1 MDRGLLITALA
12 AFSVTA
18 ASLLAIIPA
27 LRRLK
32 MGQRILEIGPAWH
45 SKKQGT
51 PTMGGVSFI
60 IAVII
65 AALTYSFLSDG
76 VGAHVTAALVYVILN
91 GAVGMLDDLV
101 KLKRK
106 QNEGL
111 SAFTKFL
118 LQLVLATAFT
128 VYCSING
135 FIDTFVYIPFW
146 GSEIELG
153 KAYYP
158 IVLLFLT
165 GFGNAVNLS
174 DGLDGLCSSVSAV
187 TLTFLALITLSA
199 DSDLAMLSV
208 AGVGICLGFLI
219 YNRHPARVF
228 MGDTGSLFLG
238 ALISSV
244 ALLSQKGALLFI
256 AGGIYVTEAAS
267 VILQVLYYKL
277 TKKRLFLIAPYHH
290 HLERK
295 GMGEVSITRLFV
307 LVSALLSVI
316 AYFLG

>member
-32 MGQRILEIGPAWH
+32 AGQRILEIGPAWH

-51 PTMGGVSFI
+51 PTMGGISFI
-60 IAVII
+60 LSITV
-65 AALTYSFLSDG
+65 AAFTYALLSDG
-76 VGAHVTAALVYVILN
+76 IQPIVLSALVYVILN

-101 KLKRK
+101 KLRRK

-111 SAFTKFL
+111 SAFSKFM
-118 LQLVLATAFT
+118 LQLILATAFT
-128 VYCSING
+128 VFCSING
-135 FIDTFVYIPFW
+135 FIDTSVYIPFFRA
-146 GSEIELG
+146 EIELG
-153 KAYYP
+153 RAYYP
-158 IVLLFLT
+158 IALLFLT
-165 GFGNAVNLS
+165 GFGNAVNLT
-174 DGLDGLCSSVSAV
+174 DGLDGLCSSVSFV
-187 TLTFLALITLSA
+187 VLMFFALITSMQGNG
-199 DSDLAMLSV
+199 LAMLSV
-208 AGVGICLGFLI
+208 AGAGICIGFLI

-256 AGGIYVTEAAS
+256 VGGVYVLEAAS

-295 GMGEVSITRLFV
+295 GMGEITVTRIFV
-307 LVSALLSVI
+307 LASALLSVI
-316 AYFLG
+316 AYYLG